1 MMKQFLVP
9 CDFNGVTTQVPFYI
23 GNPAKDSNPVQHQ
36 AHWLSTTRGG
46 VVSQEVMDSL
56 QKLNEIASRNNILVA
71 DLCEYALM
79 SAFPKKE
86 PILGKEE
93 KVNEVKAENSE
104 AMEAE
109 QPASELSEEGFSEEI
124 QEDAPENNESK

>member
-1 MMKQFLVP
+1 MIKQFLVP

-23 GNPAKDSNPVQHQ
+23 GNPAKDNNPVQHQ
-36 AHWLSTTRGG
+36 AHWLSSTRGG

-56 QKLNEIASRNNILVA
+56 KKLNEIASRNNILVV

-86 PILGKEE
+86 PVLAKEQ
-93 KVNEVKAENSE
+93 KVKQVSAPISEVQDVEH
-104 AMEAE
+104 
-109 QPASELSEEGFSEEI
+109 PASEVSDQESYEEVQQYEHG
-124 QEDAPENNESK
+124 AGESK

>member
-23 GNPAKDSNPVQHQ
+23 GNPAKDNNPVQHQ
-36 AHWLSTTRGG
+36 AHWISSVRGG
-46 VVSQEVMDSL
+46 VVSQEVMESL
-56 QKLNEIASRNNILVA
+56 QKLNEIASRNNILVV

-86 PILGKEE
+86 PILP
-93 KVNEVKAENSE
+93 NEGEVHQVKASNSQVR
-104 AMEAE
+104 AVE
-109 QPASELSEEGFSEEI
+109 QTSSEEVQQDEHEV
-124 QEDAPENNESK
+124 DTSK